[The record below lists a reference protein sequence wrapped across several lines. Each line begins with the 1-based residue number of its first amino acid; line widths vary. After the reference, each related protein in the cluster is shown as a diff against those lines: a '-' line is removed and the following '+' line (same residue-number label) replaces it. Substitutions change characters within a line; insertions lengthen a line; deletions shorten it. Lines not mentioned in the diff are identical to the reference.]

1 MYVGEFV
8 KKENVFPLAFA
19 TKVTIARA
27 ELISSVERASVLIR
41 GEKDNL
47 IILDIKNGKVVINA
61 NSDIGKIEET
71 VSAELE
77 GKELKVAMNSKY
89 LLDAVKA
96 LEEEQII
103 LSFNTAVTPFTLEN
117 VEDKSS
123 QYLVVPL
130 RTSNT

>member
-1 MYVGEFV
+1 M
-8 KKENVFPLAFA
+8 
-19 TKVTIARA
+19 
-27 ELISSVERASVLIR
+27 
-41 GEKDNL
+41 
-47 IILDIKNGKVVINA
+47 DIKNSKVVINA

-96 LEEEQII
+96 LEEESII

>member
-1 MYVGEFV
+1 MF
-8 KKENVFPLAFA
+8 
-19 TKVTIARA
+19 
-27 ELISSVERASVLIR
+27 
-41 GEKDNL
+41 
-47 IILDIKNGKVVINA
+47 DIKFGKIVITA

-103 LSFNTAVTPFTLEN
+103 LSFNLMTPIILTIFSLFGGLNMKVSKDMKISLTVFITARIHLEFLN
-117 VEDKSS
+117 KRVE
-123 QYLVVPL
+123 
-130 RTSNT
+130 NIH